1 MSKTQS
7 ELALLPDAVRAAWV
21 DPFLAHLS
29 EERRYSRYTSRNYGQ
44 AVARFL
50 LWLAGDNAGPVT
62 EAHLAKL
69 PVRQARDFLIE
80 SQRRVDRRTLHAHIA
95 AVRAFH
101 RYWAERRQ
109 WTTDPWLGVTLP
121 KLPKR
126 LPTCLTEA
134 QMKDLLAV
142 PDRLVA
148 NGTATPFEAARDRL
162 VLEFLYG
169 GGLRVSELVTLCHGA
184 IDPDNGVARIR
195 GKGSKERLA
204 PLGEVALAAY
214 RDFCRRYVAAPE
226 PSAPVITSESGGA
239 LTSRQI
245 QLLLKKYCALAGL
258 PDSVTPHTLRHSFA
272 THLLNS
278 GADLRLVQELLGHA
292 SVSTT
297 QLYTHLSVAR
307 LKAVHARAHP
317 RA

>member
-1 MSKTQS
+1 MSRKTS
-7 ELALLPDAVRAAWV
+7 ELALLPEAVRSAWV
-21 DPFLAHLS
+21 DPFLAYLS
-29 EERRYSRYTSRNYGQ
+29 EERRYSRNTRRNYGQ

-50 LWLAGDNAGPVT
+50 HWLAGDNGAPVA
-62 EAHLAKL
+62 ESHLSSL

-80 SQRRVDRRTLHAHIA
+80 SQRLVDRRTLHAHLA

-101 RYWAERRQ
+101 RYWSERRQ
-109 WTTDPWLGVTLP
+109 WTTDPWLGVTPP

-126 LPTCLTEA
+126 LPTCLSEA

-142 PDRLVA
+142 PDRLEA
-148 NGTATPFEAARDRL
+148 NGTATPFEVARDRL

-184 IDPDNGVARIR
+184 IDPESGVARIR
-195 GKGSKERLA
+195 GKGNKERLA
-204 PLGEVALAAY
+204 PLGEVALGAY
-214 RDFCRRYVAAPE
+214 LDFCKRFVPAPKPE
-226 PSAPVITSESGGA
+226 DRVITSQSGERLSA
-239 LTSRQI
+239 RQV
-245 QLLLKKYCALAGL
+245 QLLLKQFCALAGL
-258 PDSVTPHTLRHSFA
+258 PASVTPHTLRHSFA

-278 GADLRLVQELLGHA
+278 GADLRLVQELLGHS

-307 LKAVHARAHP
+307 LRAIHAKAHP